1 MTANCSKGYQLGE
14 DSTTYSWTLAA
25 RQPRGTLFSLQA
37 SWSRCTSWSFHARQ
51 SPTSLR
57 PPGTW
62 VSRITDLPMTEE
74 YQETAMLALDLS

>member
-14 DSTTYSWTLAA
+14 DSTYSWTLAA

-37 SWSRCTSWSFHARQ
+37 SRSRRTSWSFHARQ
-51 SPTSLR
+51 PPTSLR

-62 VSRITDLPMTEE
+62 VSRITNLAMTEE
-74 YQETAMLALDLS
+74 FQKTAMLALDSS